1 MWSSWFTSTD
11 CIETPFSLYLKFM
24 FTSTYCLQ
32 TTFWLIVKFIFH
44 FNRLYPNPILT
55 VCEVHVLLQK
65 IVSKPYSDSI
75 WSSCFTSADCVQ
87 TPFWQHVKFMFYC
100 KRLYPNPILT
110 VFEVHVLFQQIVS
123 KPHSDS
129 MWSSCFTAMDCFQTP
144 FWQYVK
150 FVFYCKRLY
159 PNPILTVFE
168 VHVLFQQIVSKP
180 LSVSMWSSCWTST
193 DCIQTPFWEYLKFM
207 FYFSRLYPKPILTAC
222 EVHVL
227 LHFNRLYPNPILTVC
242 EVHVLLQQIVSKPHS
257 DSMWSSCFTS
267 TDCIQTPF
275 WQYVKFMFYFNRLY
289 PNPWQYVK
297 FMFYLQQIVS
307 KPHSDSIWSSCFVS
321 TYCIQTHF
329 WQHYVRFMFYF
340 NKLYP
345 NPILTVCEVHVL
357 LQQIVSKPHSDNSM
371 WSSCFTATY
380 CIQIPLLTVRKV
392 HVLLQQIVSKPH
404 SDSIWSSCFTSAG
417 CVQTPFWRYV
427 KFMFYFNRL
436 YPNLIL
442 TVCEVHVLLQQIV
455 SKSHSDSMWSSCFTS
470 TDCIQTPF
478 WQYVKFM
485 FYFNRLYPN
494 LILTVCEVHVLMQQI
509 VSKSHSDCLW
519 SSCFTSTDCI
529 QTPFWSMWVHVLLQ
543 QIVSNPILTDC
554 EVEVHVVFQQTV
566 SNPHSDSMW
575 VHVLLQQIVSKP
587 HSDWLWRSCCTSTD
601 CIQTPFWQYM
611 SSCFTSTNC
620 IQTHSDWLWSS
631 CCTSTDCIQTPF
643 WQYMSSCFTSTD
655 CIQTPFILT
664 VCEVHVLLQQI
675 VSKPLSDSMWSSC
688 FTSTDCIQTTFWQY
702 VRFIFY
708 LNRLYQTPFWQYVKF
723 MFYFN
728 RLYPNPFWQCVKF
741 MLYFNRLYPNPF
753 LIVCEVHVLLQQIV
767 SKPRSDC
774 LWSSCC
780 TSTDCIQ
787 TPFWQYVKF
796 MFYCNILYPNP
807 ILTVCEVHVLMQQI
821 VSKPHSDCMWSLC
834 FTSTD
839 CIQTPFWLYV
849 KFMFDFNRLYPN
861 PILTDCEVPVV
872 LQQIVSKPIL
882 TVCKVHVL
890 LQHFVSKPHSDSIW
904 SSCFASTYCI
914 QTHFWQHYVRFMFYF
929 NKLYPNPI
937 LTVCEVH
944 VLLQHIVSKPHS
956 DNSMWSS
963 CFTATYCIQI
973 PLLTVRKVHVLL
985 QQIVSKPHSD
995 SIWSSCFTSA
1005 GCVQTPF
1012 WRYVKFMFY
1021 FSRLYP
1027 NLILTVC
1034 EVHVLLQQIVSK
1046 SHSDSMWSSCFTS
1059 TDCIQTP
1066 FWQYVKFM
1074 FYFNRLYPNLILTVC
1089 EVHVLMQQIV
1099 SKSHSDCLWSSC
1111 FTSTDCIQTPF
1122 WSMWVHVLLQ
1132 QIVSNPILTDC
1143 EVEVHVVF
1151 QQTVSNPHSDSM
1163 WVHVLLQQIVSK
1175 PHSDWLWRSCCTST
1189 DCIQTPFW
1197 QYMSSCFTSTNCIQ
1211 THSDWLWSSCC
1222 TSTDCI
1228 QTPFWQYM
1236 SSCFTSTDCIQT
1248 PFWLYMKFMFY
1259 FNRLYPNPIL
1269 TVCEVHVCEVHV
1281 LLQQIV
1287 SKPHSD
1293 GMWLYVQQIV
1303 FKPHSDCM

>member
-1 MWSSWFTSTD
+1 MWSPCFTAKD
-11 CIETPFSLYLKFM
+11 CNQTPLWQYVKSMFYCKRLYPNPIVTVCEVHVLLQKIVSKPHCDCMWSPCFTAKDCNQIPLWLYGKSM
-24 FTSTYCLQ
+24 FYC
-32 TTFWLIVKFIFH
+32 K
-44 FNRLYPNPILT
+44 RLYPNPILT
-55 VCEVHVLLQK
+55 VCEVHVLLKKIASKPHCDSMWSPCFTAKDCNQTPLWLYVKSMFYCKRLYPNPVVTVCEVHVLLQK
-65 IVSKPYSDSI
+65 IASKARCDCMWNP
-75 WSSCFTSADCVQ
+75 CFTAKDCIQ
-87 TPFWQHVKFMFYC
+87 SPSWLYVKSMFYC
-100 KRLYPNPILT
+100 KRLYPNPIVT
-110 VFEVHVLFQQIVS
+110 VCEVHVLLQKTVS
-123 KPHSDS
+123 KEHCDC
-129 MWSSCFTAMDCFQTP
+129 MWSPRFTAKDCIQTP
-144 FWQYVK
+144 LWLYVK
-150 FVFYCKRLY
+150 SMFYCKRLY
-159 PNPILTVFE
+159 PNPIV
-168 VHVLFQQIVSKP
+168 
-180 LSVSMWSSCWTST
+180 
-193 DCIQTPFWEYLKFM
+193 
-207 FYFSRLYPKPILTAC
+207 
-222 EVHVL
+222 
-227 LHFNRLYPNPILTVC
+227 TVC
-242 EVHVLLQQIVSKPHS
+242 EVHVLLQKIVSKHHC
-257 DSMWSSCFTS
+257 D
-267 TDCIQTPF
+267 
-275 WQYVKFMFYFNRLY
+275 
-289 PNPWQYVK
+289 
-297 FMFYLQQIVS
+297 
-307 KPHSDSIWSSCFVS
+307 H
-321 TYCIQTHF
+321 
-329 WQHYVRFMFYF
+329 
-340 NKLYP
+340 
-345 NPILTVCEVHVL
+345 
-357 LQQIVSKPHSDNSM
+357 
-371 WSSCFTATY
+371 
-380 CIQIPLLTVRKV
+380 
-392 HVLLQQIVSKPH
+392 
-404 SDSIWSSCFTSAG
+404 
-417 CVQTPFWRYV
+417 
-427 KFMFYFNRL
+427 
-436 YPNLIL
+436 
-442 TVCEVHVLLQQIV
+442 
-455 SKSHSDSMWSSCFTS
+455 
-470 TDCIQTPF
+470 
-478 WQYVKFM
+478 
-485 FYFNRLYPN
+485 
-494 LILTVCEVHVLMQQI
+494 
-509 VSKSHSDCLW
+509 
-519 SSCFTSTDCI
+519 
-529 QTPFWSMWVHVLLQ
+529 
-543 QIVSNPILTDC
+543 
-554 EVEVHVVFQQTV
+554 
-566 SNPHSDSMW
+566 
-575 VHVLLQQIVSKP
+575 
-587 HSDWLWRSCCTSTD
+587 
-601 CIQTPFWQYM
+601 M
-611 SSCFTSTNC
+611 S
-620 IQTHSDWLWSS
+620 
-631 CCTSTDCIQTPF
+631 
-643 WQYMSSCFTSTD
+643 
-655 CIQTPFILT
+655 
-664 VCEVHVLLQQI
+664 
-675 VSKPLSDSMWSSC
+675 
-688 FTSTDCIQTTFWQY
+688 STDCIQTTFWQY

-796 MFYCNILYPNP
+796 MLYCNILYPNP

-1012 WRYVKFMFY
+1012 WQYVKFMFY

-1074 FYFNRLYPNLILTVC
+1074 FYNRLYPNLILT
-1089 EVHVLMQQIV
+1089 
-1099 SKSHSDCLWSSC
+1099 
-1111 FTSTDCIQTPF
+1111 
-1122 WSMWVHVLLQ
+1122 
-1132 QIVSNPILTDC
+1132 
-1143 EVEVHVVF
+1143 
-1151 QQTVSNPHSDSM
+1151 
-1163 WVHVLLQQIVSK
+1163 
-1175 PHSDWLWRSCCTST
+1175 
-1189 DCIQTPFW
+1189 
-1197 QYMSSCFTSTNCIQ
+1197 
-1211 THSDWLWSSCC
+1211 
-1222 TSTDCI
+1222 
-1228 QTPFWQYM
+1228 
-1236 SSCFTSTDCIQT
+1236 
-1248 PFWLYMKFMFY
+1248 
-1259 FNRLYPNPIL
+1259 
-1269 TVCEVHVCEVHV
+1269 VCEVHV

-1293 GMWLYVQQIV
+1293 SMWSSCFTSTDCIQTPFWQYVK
-1303 FKPHSDCM
+1303 FMF